1 MRPKTLIA
9 RTLAIF
15 LPLSASL
22 PAMAQQVIGA
32 KSGVIHYVE
41 GDVFAADQKIETK
54 LGAKFNELK
63 PEQVLRAE
71 EGRAEILL
79 NPGVTL
85 RLSESSSVKMINN
98 KLSDTRLELLSGSAL
113 IEVAEMSDG
122 NAMSLSYNDHTI
134 SFTKNA
140 LVRIGSEPAMVKVY
154 QGEAS
159 VMHNGEMSV
168 VKMGKSLTLDGN
180 MQVARF
186 NVKDTDA
193 FYRWGSRRASYVS
206 TANASTARSLLN
218 SGRSMTSS
226 GWYYNPYFGFATFI
240 PMSGMARSPWGCNNN
255 YNYLLGFD
263 FNSYSMGGLNPGC
276 NYYSPSRVY
285 RYYSSVAHTTM
296 PVQGGRTNPGLGNTG
311 PTYNSTLGY
320 NVESR
325 SSMASSP
332 ISSPS
337 ISSAPVSSPSVGRSD
352 AGGASSG
359 GAVSH
364 SGGSSGRR

>member
-1 MRPKTLIA
+1 MTSKRF
-9 RTLAIF
+9 LAQSLVAL
-15 LPLSASL
+15 LPLGASL
-22 PAMAQQVIGA
+22 PTMAQQVIGA

-41 GDVFAADQKIETK
+41 GDVFASDQKIETK

-98 KLSDTRLELLSGSAL
+98 KLSDTRLELISGSAL
-113 IEVAEMSDG
+113 MEVTEMSDG
-122 NAMSLSYNDHTI
+122 NALSLSYNDHTI

-140 LVRIGSEPAMVKVY
+140 LVRIDSEPAMVKVY

-159 VMHNGEMSV
+159 VMHNGELSV
-168 VKMGKSLTLDGN
+168 LKTGKSLTLDGS

-186 NVKDTDA
+186 DVKDTDA
-193 FYRWGSRRASYVS
+193 FYRWGSRRASYVA

-218 SGRSMTSS
+218 SGRSLTSS

-255 YNYLLGFD
+255 NYLFGF
-263 FNSYSMGGLNPGC
+263 SYFGMGGALTPGC

-285 RYYSSVAHTTM
+285 RYYSSVA
-296 PVQGGRTNPGLGNTG
+296 N
-311 PTYNSTLGY
+311 
-320 NVESR
+320 
-325 SSMASSP
+325 
-332 ISSPS
+332 
-337 ISSAPVSSPSVGRSD
+337 
-352 AGGASSG
+352 
-359 GAVSH
+359 
-364 SGGSSGRR
+364 

>member
-1 MRPKTLIA
+1 MRQKNLVAQTLVI
-9 RTLAIF
+9 L
-15 LPLSASL
+15 LPFSGSL
-22 PAMAQQVIGA
+22 PIMAQQVIGA

-63 PEQVLRAE
+63 PDQVLRAE

-98 KLSDTRLELLSGSAL
+98 KLSETRLELLTGSAL

-122 NAMSLSYNDHTI
+122 NAMSLTYNDHTI

-140 LVRIGSEPAMVKVY
+140 LVRVDSEPAMVKVY

-159 VMHNGEMSV
+159 VLHNGAMSV

-186 NVKDTDA
+186 DVKDTDA
-193 FYRWGSRRASYVS
+193 FYRWGSRRAAYVS

-218 SGRSMTSS
+218 SGSSLSSS

-240 PMSGMARSPWGCNNN
+240 PMSGMTRSPWGCNNN
-255 YNYLLGFD
+255 NYLFGYGA
-263 FNSYSMGGLNPGC
+263 YSMGGLTPGC

-285 RYYSSVAHTTM
+285 RYYSSVAHTIM
-296 PVQGGRTNPGLGNTG
+296 PLPNVRPNTGFGNPG

-337 ISSAPVSSPSVGRSD
+337 ISSAPVSSPSVGRGD